1 MNDFTRTRFTLI
13 KSVDSIGALNGV
25 IEYYDLT
32 FNFSGVI
39 NYSISGK
46 KYTLNDSDVIII
58 KPGDKRVRYESCG
71 VRTQYCSIN
80 LYTDKKIDLPTYV
93 KGGLTFEIKQL
104 LSMLNSCY
112 KSHTRNREK
121 KIGLYINL
129 ILSILLDNEEAKAQN
144 SHLKKILDYI
154 YENYANEAI
163 SLKEIAEHVHLAP
176 NYCSNLV
183 KKELGTT
190 IFNLI
195 IDERILKAQEYIYD
209 SKMSLEE
216 IARATGFNSY
226 SYFSTTFKKRTGY
239 SPKELKKK

>member
-1 MNDFTRTRFTLI
+1 MSGFSKIRFTTI
-13 KSVDSIGALNGV
+13 KRVDTISALNGV
-25 IEYYDLT
+25 IDYYDLT
-32 FNFSGVI
+32 FNFEGLL
-39 NYSISGK
+39 NYAISGK
-46 KYTLNDSDVIII
+46 KYTLNDSDVIVI
-58 KPGDKRVRYESCG
+58 KPGEKRVRYESSD

-80 LYTDKKIDLPTYV
+80 IYTDRKIDLPTHV

-104 LSMLNSCY
+104 LLMLNSCY
-112 KSHTRNREK
+112 KSHTRNRDK
-121 KIGLYINL
+121 KIELYIDL
-129 ILSILLDNEEAKAQN
+129 ILSVLIDNEEAKSQN

-154 YENYANEAI
+154 YENYANESI
-163 SLKEIAEHVHLAP
+163 SLKQIAENVHLAP

-190 IFNLI
+190 IFSLI
-195 IDERILKAQEYIYD
+195 IDERILKAQEYIYE